1 MQYLAPMIVP
11 TKPVDRVP
19 LFQIMARRPRQHYV
33 GTDNEASAAFALAR
47 RLGELGQAS
56 ETLSLVQPG
65 RDDTV
70 TLMALVRLTPWLSRD
85 EVLSIERRVASAPA
99 AIARFY
105 VSTNYGSR
113 SVDGT
118 HVFGLLAPP
127 LARVGEFDR
136 ALRYA
141 EMTEIQSRVQALLG
155 VADAANG
162 KARITALGCLVPT
175 LLSAPDFV
183 RSQQVDQLAHVVPRS
198 RVVAVEAWSTA
209 TRWAR
214 GQRRHEAVEVLA
226 SLAPIAATVGG
237 SALVD
242 EVFRGIERT
251 LRWWP

>member
-1 MQYLAPMIVP
+1 M
-11 TKPVDRVP
+11 PVDYA
-19 LFQIMARRPRQHYV
+19 IGV
-33 GTDNEASAAFALAR
+33 GTFVPNNA
-47 RLGELGQAS
+47 
-56 ETLSLVQPG
+56 VIMH
-65 RDDTV
+65 DDAV
-70 TLMALVRLTPWLSRD
+70 TLMALVGLTPWLSRD
-85 EVLSIERRVASAPA
+85 EVLGVERRVASASA

-105 VSTNYGSR
+105 VSTYYGSR

-118 HVFGLLAPP
+118 YVIGLLAPP

-136 ALRYA
+136 ALCYA
-141 EMTEIQSRVQALLG
+141 EMTETRTRVQALLG
-155 VADAANG
+155 VADAAKGN
-162 KARITALGCLVPT
+162 ARITTLGRMVPT

-183 RSQQVDQLAHVVPRS
+183 RREQVDQLAHAVARN
-198 RVVAVEAWSTA
+198 RAVAVEAWATA

-237 SALVD
+237 PSLVD